1 MTDKNCDHLV
11 DYLSGTLSPTET
23 REFEEHL
30 KTCKECQEIVE
41 VTGELPYLAEP
52 ATPPAGMKSRI
63 LSNVFEEEKA
73 VPAAPVEMP
82 VKEKTSAAPK
92 ALPMKKSRT
101 AKRSWWTPLI
111 AAVLFVSLLGN
122 AYAFWQLS
130 DRQDPA
136 GPTEA
141 AFNSVNLEPTE
152 TFSGTGTA
160 AVIRDEDS
168 LELVVQATELE
179 ELQEGQVYQ
188 VWLIR
193 GDEPIPAG
201 AFTANPDGEGA
212 THYNLEDDVEG
223 WDTIA
228 ITLEPQ
234 AGNQLPQGE
243 VVLSS
248 GI

>member
-1 MTDKNCDHLV
+1 MTETHCDHLV
-11 DYLSGTLSPTET
+11 DYLSGTLSPKET

-30 KTCKECQEIVE
+30 TTCKDCQEIVE
-41 VTGELPYLAEP
+41 VTGELPYLAES
-52 ATPPAGMKSRI
+52 AEPPAGMKSRI
-63 LSNVFEEEKA
+63 LSNVFEEEQETPA
-73 VPAAPVEMP
+73 PLAAAPA
-82 VKEKTSAAPK
+82 KEKTQGQPK
-92 ALPMKKSRT
+92 AMPMKQRT
-101 AKRSWWTPLI
+101 VKRSWWTPLI
-111 AAVLFVSLLGN
+111 AAVLLVSLLGN

-130 DRQDPA
+130 DREDPA
-136 GPTEA
+136 GPTQS

-152 TFSGTGTA
+152 TFAGTGTA
-160 AVIRDEDS
+160 AIIRDEDS

-212 THYNLEDDVEG
+212 THYNLEDDIEG

>member
-11 DYLSGTLSPTET
+11 DYLSGTLSPKET

-30 KTCKECQEIVE
+30 KTCKECQEIVD
-41 VTGELPYLAEP
+41 VTGKLPYLAES
-52 ATPPAGMKSRI
+52 AEPPAGMKSRI
-63 LSNVFEEEKA
+63 LANVFEDEKA
-73 VPAAPVEMP
+73 TPAAPVAMP
-82 VKEKTSAAPK
+82 AKEQPKAAPK
-92 ALPMKKSRT
+92 AMPMKNRT

-111 AAVLFVSLLGN
+111 AAVLLVSLLGN
-122 AYAFWQLS
+122 AYAFWQLT
-130 DRQDPA
+130 DREDPA
-136 GPTEA
+136 GPTQS

-152 TFSGTGTA
+152 TFAGTGTA
-160 AVIRDEDS
+160 AIIRDEDS

-201 AFTANPDGEGA
+201 AFTANSDGQGA
-212 THYNLEDDVEG
+212 THYNLEEDIEG

-234 AGNQLPQGE
+234 AGNLLPQGE